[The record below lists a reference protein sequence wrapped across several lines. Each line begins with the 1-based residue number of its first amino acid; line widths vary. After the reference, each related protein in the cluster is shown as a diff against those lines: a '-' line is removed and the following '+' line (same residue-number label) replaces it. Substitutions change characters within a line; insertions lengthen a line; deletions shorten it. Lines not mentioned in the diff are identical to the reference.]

1 MQLSERIVRITL
13 IEAAG
18 KAFGPDVVE
27 IHQLSPEIQM
37 EQMSDYL
44 IVYHN
49 ICNTVR
55 HLITFFFGYLQYLE
69 YCVQVQA
76 SNNTPEDV

>member
-1 MQLSERIVRITL
+1 MAGSLAVQLSERIVRIPL

-27 IHQLSPEIQM
+27 IHQLSPEIKM
-37 EQMSDYL
+37 EQIFS
-44 IVYHN
+44 
-49 ICNTVR
+49 
-55 HLITFFFGYLQYLE
+55 GYLQYLE

-76 SNNTPEDV
+76 SNNTPEDVH